1 MISSISGEMH
11 TVYSIF
17 LFGVIWFQV
26 ALTDQG
32 FHVYDAV
39 PGLEPSPFYN
49 LQIREAGADEWLD
62 AFTLVTECT
71 KEKMCDKQD
80 GGGFYNHL
88 ANWSNSYVNFEI
100 DGSVEVEVK
109 ITKLWGDTITKAVM
123 HPSDA
128 ASSCEIIDGEAIVT
142 VSRPTLFAVD
152 INGQMDDQD
161 TGKSPNNDGNT
172 RGNYDGPPI
181 HTVTIFANPPLR
193 NKPNIDDDGVY
204 PVGPGEMPPEEGAW
218 HTLFFLP
225 GLHDIGHSFTVH
237 QDKSYYIPGDAVV
250 YGTMNNEEWFG
261 GRNVTIFGH
270 GTLSGDKLPHPSMSD
285 LPNGQAWRH
294 SPIHIEG
301 AEYTTIEGITIGN
314 SAMHSII
321 MYGGPDPVKQTT
333 VRWVKIFTW
342 RPNGD
347 GINPFENTLVEDC
360 FIRTQDD
367 STYVNGPG
375 IRRVVY
381 WQDCNGST
389 FVLSPVGGDAFNS
402 QTHIV
407 EDCTVIY
414 SRATWNHWSGGNL
427 FNMRGEGQG
436 EGGYSVTF
444 RNIVVEDPRPTLQ
457 HFKILME
464 GVQPWSNPAE
474 RKRGPGDLW
483 GITFENINIKSSSV
497 LEEPEVLWGMEDG
510 LIRGLIFKNVTLGG
524 QKIEGVEF
532 FQTNEFVF
540 N

>member
-1 MISSISGEMH
+1 M
-11 TVYSIF
+11 
-17 LFGVIWFQV
+17 
-26 ALTDQG
+26 
-32 FHVYDAV
+32 
-39 PGLEPSPFYN
+39 
-49 LQIREAGADEWLD
+49 
-62 AFTLVTECT
+62 TECT
-71 KEKMCDKQD
+71 QEKMCDRKE

-100 DGSVEVEVK
+100 EEDVEVEVR
-109 ITKLWGDTITKAVM
+109 ITKLWGEAITKAVV
-123 HPSDA
+123 HPAGA
-128 ASSCEIIDGEAIVT
+128 ASRCEIIDGEAIVT
-142 VSRPTLFAVD
+142 VSKTALFAVD

-161 TGKSPNNDGNT
+161 TGKLPNA
-172 RGNYDGPPI
+172 RGYYEGPPI
-181 HTVTIFANPPLR
+181 HTLTIFANPPL
-193 NKPNIDDDGVY
+193 NKPSLDDEGVY
-204 PVGPGEMPPEEGAW
+204 PVAPGQTPPEEGSW
-218 HTLFFLP
+218 HTLYFLP

-250 YGTMNNEEWFG
+250 YGTMNNAEWFG

-285 LPNGQAWRH
+285 LPDGQDWRY

-301 AEYTTIEGITIGN
+301 ADYTTVEGITIAN
-314 SAMHSII
+314 SAMHSVH
-321 MYGGPDPVKQTT
+321 MSGGYQPDKLTT

-347 GINPFENTLVEDC
+347 GINPFENNLVEDC

-389 FVLSPVGGDAFNS
+389 FVLSPLGGDKYNS
-402 QTHIV
+402 QGPHIV

-414 SRATWNHWSGGNL
+414 SRATWHHWSGASL
-427 FNMRGEGQG
+427 FNMRGQGEG
-436 EGGYSVTF
+436 EGGYTVTF

-464 GVQPWSNPAE
+464 GVEPWSNPE

-483 GITFENINIKSSSV
+483 GISFENITIKSVSV
-497 LEEPEVLWGMEDG
+497 LGEPEVLWGMEDG
-510 LIRGLIFKNVTLGG
+510 LIRGLQFRNVTIGG
-524 QKIEGVEF
+524 EKVEGVEF
-532 FQTNEFVF
+532 FQRNEFVF

>member
-1 MISSISGEMH
+1 MH
-11 TVYSIF
+11 TVNTII
-17 LFGVIWFQV
+17 LFSVVWFQV
-26 ALTDQG
+26 NSDVQG
-32 FHVYDAV
+32 VHVYDPV
-39 PGLEPSPFYN
+39 PGLEPSPFYSF
-49 LQIREAGADEWLD
+49 QIREAGTDHWQE
-62 AFTLVTECT
+62 AFALVTECT
-71 KEKMCDKQD
+71 QEKMCDKQD

-88 ANWSNSYVNFEI
+88 ANWSNSYVNFEME
-100 DGSVEVEVK
+100 DNVEVEVK
-109 ITKLWGDTITKAVM
+109 ITKLWGDAITKAVV
-123 HPSDA
+123 HPMEA
-128 ASSCEIIDGEAIVT
+128 ASNCEIIDGEAIVT
-142 VSRPTLFAVD
+142 VSKTALFAVD

-161 TGKSPNNDGNT
+161 TGKLPPGSDGHT
-172 RGNYDGPPI
+172 RGDYDGPPI

-193 NKPNIDDDGVY
+193 NKPNIDDEGVH
-204 PVGPGEMPPEEGAW
+204 PVVPGEMPPEEGVW
-218 HTLFFLP
+218 HTLYFLP
-225 GLHDIGHSFTVH
+225 GLHDIGHSFTLH
-237 QDKSYYIPGDAVV
+237 QDRSYYIPGDAVV
-250 YGTMNNEEWFG
+250 FGTLNNEEWFG

-285 LPNGQAWRH
+285 LPEGQGWRH

-301 AEYTTIEGITIGN
+301 ADYTTVEGITIAN

-321 MYGGPDPVKQTT
+321 MYGRPDPKKQVT

-347 GINPFENTLVEDC
+347 GINPFDNNLIEDC

-389 FVLSPVGGDAFNS
+389 FVLSSLGGEAFNS
-402 QTHIV
+402 YPHVV

-414 SRATWNHWSGGNL
+414 SRATWHHWSGGNL
-427 FNMRGEGQG
+427 FNMRGQGEG
-436 EGGYSVTF
+436 EGGYTVTF

-464 GVQPWSNPAE
+464 GVEPWADPEE

-483 GITFENINIKSSSV
+483 GITFENITIKAASV
-497 LEEPEVLWGMEDG
+497 LDEPEVLWGMEDG
-510 LIRGLIFKNVTLGG
+510 LIRGLIFKNVTLAGE
-524 QKIEGVEF
+524 KIEGVEF
-532 FQTNEFVF
+532 FQANEFVF